1 MCISNL
7 VPKEET
13 QVQVGNFACSIVSLH
28 RLVSPSLI
36 IRTSILDV
44 RRSIRL
50 NKAIMKLQE
59 EQQNHKEHLVEV
71 SCLEKSEKTSRKS
84 KEPSKFEQRRVICS
98 SLDSSAHF
106 EEEKKVANIASF
118 ASESDES
125 NTDKTSPGND

>member
-50 NKAIMKLQE
+50 NKAIVKLQE

-71 SCLEKSEKTSRKS
+71 NCLKKKRK
-84 KEPSKFEQRRVICS
+84 
-98 SLDSSAHF
+98 
-106 EEEKKVANIASF
+106 
-118 ASESDES
+118 DE
-125 NTDKTSPGND
+125 